1 MFSKDK
7 CVLLNDTINSD
18 AGEAHTCNSLFS
30 SQALYHSADLIL
42 HQNLSRKYK
51 CRLFLMKYMFKGREK
66 KQRCPRRMQN
76 GENHIHNC
84 HFERYIVRYV
94 CKSSFMTPLA
104 RRRKFD

>member
-7 CVLLNDTINSD
+7 CVLLNDTIDSD

-66 KQRCPRRMQN
+66 NKGVLGVCRM
-76 GENHIHNC
+76 EKTI
-84 HFERYIVRYV
+84 FTIVISKYV
-94 CKSSFMTPLA
+94 CK
-104 RRRKFD
+104 